1 MRSIPEPDNHPPRV
15 RRHGIAAESP
25 ILRLILALGLI
36 ASLWGCASTGPHDE
50 IQDPLEGFNRAMF
63 QFNDTA
69 DKVLIWPASTAY
81 RDFLPQPVRTGIHN
95 FFDNLYM
102 PLTIVNDFL
111 QGQGTKGFDD
121 MTRFVMNSTFGL
133 LGIFD
138 VATPLGLP
146 HEDED
151 FGQTFA
157 VWGIPE
163 GWYVVW
169 PIIGPRTIL
178 RDSVGW
184 YANTFLDP
192 LFYYQGRRGIRWGA
206 LGLRFIDFRSTLPS
220 PYQIEEIA
228 VDPYIFVRESYRQN
242 RWFKIYNGNV
252 PEPEGG
258 SPEDEFLFGDEPI
271 GGPSEEAPAA
281 EDAPPPA
288 PESQ

>member
-1 MRSIPEPDNHPPRV
+1 MPSRQRGLTHAAPPT
-15 RRHGIAAESP
+15 
-25 ILRLILALGLI
+25 RLKPLGALLAVLI
-36 ASLWGCASTGPHDE
+36 WLTGCAATGPHDPIE
-50 IQDPLEGFNRAMF
+50 DPLEGFNRAMF

-111 QGQGTKGFDD
+111 QGKGTKGFDD
-121 MTRFVMNSTFGL
+121 MTRFVMNSTFGI

-138 VATPLGLP
+138 VATPLGLR

-157 VWGIPE
+157 VWGMPE

-169 PIIGPRTIL
+169 PILGPRTLL
-178 RDSVGW
+178 RDSLGW

-192 LFYYQGRRGIRWGA
+192 LFYYEGQRGIRWGA
-206 LGLRFIDFRSTLPS
+206 IGLRFIDFRSTLPS
-220 PYQIEEIA
+220 PYQIEEMA

-242 RWFKIYNGNV
+242 RWFKIYDGNV

-271 GGPSEEAPAA
+271 GGPEEEAPTA
-281 EDAPPPA
+281 EDAPPA

>member
-1 MRSIPEPDNHPPRV
+1 MRIVPGTPDQGSCPAQ
-15 RRHGIAAESP
+15 RRP
-25 ILRLILALGLI
+25 KLTLILVVSLLVAL
-36 ASLWGCASTGPHDE
+36 SGCASTGPHDE
-50 IQDPLEGFNRAMF
+50 IKDPLEGFNRAMF

-69 DKVLIWPASTAY
+69 DKVLLWPAATAY
-81 RDFLPQPVRTGIHN
+81 RDFLPQPVRTGIFN

-111 QGQGTKGFDD
+111 QGKGEKGFDD
-121 MTRFVMNSTFGL
+121 LTRFAMNSSFGL
-133 LGIFD
+133 LGFFD

-157 VWGIPE
+157 VWGMPE

-169 PIIGPRTIL
+169 PIIGPRTLL

-184 YANTFLDP
+184 YANTFVDP
-192 LFYYQGRRGIRWGA
+192 LFYIKNSGAKWG
-206 LGLRFIDFRSTLPS
+206 LIGLRFIDFRSTLPS

-228 VDPYIFVRESYRQN
+228 VDPYVFVRESYRQV
-242 RWFKIYNGNV
+242 RWNKIYDGNV

-271 GGPSEEAPAA
+271 GGPGEDAPAA
-281 EDAPPPA
+281 EETPP